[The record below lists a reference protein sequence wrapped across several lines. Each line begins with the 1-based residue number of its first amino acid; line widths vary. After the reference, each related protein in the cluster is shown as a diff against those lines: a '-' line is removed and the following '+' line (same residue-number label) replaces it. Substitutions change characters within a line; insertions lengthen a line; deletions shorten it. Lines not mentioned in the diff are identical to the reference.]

1 MGGAQVNAGKRG
13 VDQKTEKQRENLQEE
28 FERCKIDANLTK
40 EFLKKK
46 LKETFEEIDQEKML
60 HFSAVFIQYCIYPRL
75 MFQTSDA
82 LYSFHFLKTLF
93 LYRVPNFN
101 MLKAIAE
108 ILKSILPSI
117 HCCTSVESDNLGIF
131 FLELFTLINEWYK
144 QEVWERDCE
153 GYSGFSRI
161 VGSNQSIRLQDF
173 NEIGNQIQKRFSQ
186 NLVKCF
192 EKADKHPMKAQCAL
206 KILNRM
212 LPQFPKIIAVAKYLQ
227 KHLLTLVE

>member
-1 MGGAQVNAGKRG
+1 
-13 VDQKTEKQRENLQEE
+13 
-28 FERCKIDANLTK
+28 
-40 EFLKKK
+40 
-46 LKETFEEIDQEKML
+46 
-60 HFSAVFIQYCIYPRL
+60 
-75 MFQTSDA
+75 

-192 EKADKHPMKAQCAL
+192 EKAEKHPMKAQCAL

-227 KHLLTLVE
+227 KHLLTLVEQKEAQKKDQKLFTLALGCKNNLEKKIAQMDKSGGGEMHTNEEAGKEKGGETSEGARRKQKEREKGMG